1 MNPSRPSRRVPST
14 SAAAPSKPARR
25 HGRPLSIVAALAAL
39 FALCAP
45 GMASVRCSVN
55 DTGAGT
61 APFPPFSTP
70 GYNTGPAIEIVRNG
84 LPVAP
89 PTMLLGNYQVG
100 GVIGLVTVPGGTLLG
115 VTSTFGCTIELH
127 IDGTGAFPG
136 YHRTI
141 KLPAT
146 GRADAG
152 PHVPFALEQSFP
164 TDLMELQGQLPPG
177 DPDFDLL
184 RITAG
189 TNFGLPSPGHTTLT
203 REPLGDWEV
212 DSFFDITYRVDFV
225 GAAGSP
231 FAGMS
236 GSTTAHARA
245 YEGLPKPAAC
255 QIPSSLLTFPPSCVE
270 GYVSDPNA
278 VILLGAMPVGSPITG
293 RLVLENFALIG
304 EFPGSSLGGTVQ
316 HWTADALIDMVGQGE
331 LTLHRVIAIPVEG
344 WTETGPRTPGAVV
357 DGFSGELLSLNGQIP
372 PGDPD
377 FDLLRITSGDWFGYP
392 SPGHTTLVQL
402 PSGEYVI
409 DSFFDITYRMDM
421 IGAVGGPL
429 AGMSGSDTNKSR
441 FQMGQQLA
449 GVLCKAP
456 DIGGTAQIPYSCSDG
471 YVSGLGARVAVNG
484 MPYGE
489 PLLGR
494 IALTN
499 ISAVAE
505 SPGGSL
511 GGTMQTFITDVR
523 MDILGTG
530 TLAGY
535 VHTVVF
541 TAVANTAAA
550 PRALGAS
557 PQSVPMEIIDL
568 YGQLPPGDPDFD
580 LLRFS
585 AGAGFG
591 MPSPGHITLSKT
603 GGGDWWVDSFFDITY
618 RVDFVGSPGGVLAGR
633 SGSTTAEDRF
643 KSAEFAKLAVPG
655 GVPAAFRVGAPAPNP
670 SRGGSSIAL
679 DLPARGAVRAGVYD
693 VSGRRVALIEN
704 RVLEAGRHEL
714 RWNGR
719 DDSGAPA
726 APGLYFFSVRANGAE
741 VARRVTLNR

>member
-1 MNPSRPSRRVPST
+1 MNPFRSRISACRILPSPR
-14 SAAAPSKPARR
+14 AAFGAVLR
-25 HGRPLSIVAALAAL
+25 VAAGVAL
-39 FALCAP
+39 LGAFVCGAPAL
-45 GMASVRCSVN
+45 ASVRCVVSDNGSGTSAFPPYAPPGYESADGVLLIRS
-55 DTGAGT
+55 GVPPT
-61 APFPPFSTP
+61 APIIGKITLSNIVETLVTP
-70 GYNTGPAIEIVRNG
+70 GGSLGGTVHDFTCDLRIALRGTGGLSGLNRVFTIPATCRAA
-84 LPVAP
+84 VAP
-89 PTMLLGNYQVG
+89 IT
-100 GVIGLVTVPGGTLLG
+100 
-115 VTSTFGCTIELH
+115 
-127 IDGTGAFPG
+127 A
-136 YHRTI
+136 
-141 KLPAT
+141 
-146 GRADAG
+146 
-152 PHVPFALEQSFP
+152 FALTQSFAV
-164 TDLMELQGQLPPG
+164 DLLRIQGQIPPG

-184 RITAG
+184 RFTGG
-189 TNFGLPSPGHTTLT
+189 TDFGMPSPGHTTLT
-203 REPLGDWEV
+203 RRPGGDWEV

-225 GAAGSP
+225 GHAGSLLG
-231 FAGMS
+231 GMS
-236 GSTTAHARA
+236 GSTTAHARVQ
-245 YEGLPKPAAC
+245 EGLTKPAAC
-255 QIPSSLLTFPPSCVE
+255 SIPSSLLTFPPSCVE

-278 VILLGAMPVGSPITG
+278 VVALSGMPVGNPLTG
-293 RLVLENFALIG
+293 KLVLGNFALIG

-316 HWTADALIDMVGQGE
+316 HWTADVLLDMAGQGD
-331 LTLHRVIAIPVEG
+331 LTYHRVLAIPVEG

-357 DGFSGELLSLNGQIP
+357 DGFSGELLSLIGQIP

-377 FDLLRITSGDWFGYP
+377 FGLLRITSGDWFGYP

-409 DSFFDITYRMDM
+409 DSFFDITYRIDFA
-421 IGAVGGPL
+421 GAPGGVL
-429 AGMSGSDTNKSR
+429 AGMSGSDVNASR

-471 YVSGLGARVAVNG
+471 YVTPLGARVAVSG
-484 MPYGE
+484 MPSGE

-494 IALTN
+494 LALTN
-499 ISAVAE
+499 ITAVAE

-511 GGTMQTFITDVR
+511 GGTTQTFITDVR
-523 MDILGTG
+523 MDIFGTG

-541 TAVANTAAA
+541 TGVANTAAA
-550 PRALGAS
+550 PRALGTS

-580 LLRFS
+580 LLRIS

-618 RVDFVGSPGGVLAGR
+618 RIDFIGAPGGVVAGR
-633 SGSTTAEDRF
+633 SGSTTAENRF

-655 GVPAAFRVGAPAPNP
+655 DVPAAFRVGAPAPNP
-670 SRGGSSIAL
+670 SRGGSSLAL

-693 VSGRRVALIEN
+693 VSGRRIALIEN
-704 RVLEAGRHEL
+704 RVLEAGHHEL

-719 DDSGAPA
+719 DDSGAMVS
-726 APGLYFFSVRANGAE
+726 PGLYFFSVRANGAE
-741 VARRVTLNR
+741 IAKRVTLNR